1 MIGQTSQITGRFNVL
16 NSLGLVESGSSRYS
30 QDEFEEIDDRIKYRR
45 FCELRFRAHRIVLE
59 RCDLEMFLAFHS
71 A

>member
-1 MIGQTSQITGRFNVL
+1 MIGQTSQITGLFNVL

-45 FCELRFRAHRIVLE
+45 FCELRFRAH
-59 RCDLEMFLAFHS
+59 
-71 A
+71 